1 MTESFIEHLH
11 FAHLARVL
19 AAAEGT
25 LSSQVGGPN
34 RSSVGSLSVDP
45 DYD

>member
-19 AAAEGT
+19 GT

-34 RSSVGSLSVDP
+34 RSSAGSLSVDP